1 MQRKL
6 YIKTKCS
13 VCRGKLMSCPYCDE
27 QGLTFIE
34 PSDNVL
40 KEWFNGLDQERKKE
54 ILDLFNTQNGE
65 L

>member
-1 MQRKL
+1 
-6 YIKTKCS
+6 
-13 VCRGKLMSCPYCDE
+13 MSCPYCDE